1 MVVLV
6 VLVLLVSFSDITF
19 IDVDNLLLL
28 LLLLVNVLTFTLG
41 VLRVKHV
48 DVDMMELKMSSDDDS
63 LIFIVDTVYYSWLLV
78 VCCEWVLR
86 Y

>member
-19 IDVDNLLLL
+19 IDVDNLLLFL
-28 LLLLVNVLTFTLG
+28 LLANVLTLG
-41 VLRVKHV
+41 VLMVKHV
-48 DVDMMELKMSSDDDS
+48 DVDMMELRMSSDDDS
-63 LIFIVDTVYYSWLLV
+63 LIFIVVSVYYCWLFV
-78 VCCEWVLR
+78 VNG

>member
-1 MVVLV
+1 M

-19 IDVDNLLLL
+19 IDVDNLL

-63 LIFIVDTVYYSWLLV
+63 LIFIVVSVYYSWLLV